1 MAVASSGDPMQTL
14 RPHLHRI
21 ALLVVALAAGAASGS
36 TLDVNGV
43 AYGESVTVAGRG
55 SLATAEIGATLDGF
69 RGFSYSVDLAQSV
82 EPGAS
87 PEWTILPLD
96 SDALIRAAW
105 LVGTFHP
112 EIQTL
117 GWASDGAV
125 GVTREAAI
133 AALQVAIWEVMS
145 DASGNYSLA
154 SGEFAVETGG
164 ASNDVVD
171 LAYAYLGALANAS
184 LDRFTTKSVWVYH
197 PTKQDQLFS
206 GYVAQVPEPGS
217 AELCGLGL
225 ALVAL
230 GIRSGR

>member
-1 MAVASSGDPMQTL
+1 
-14 RPHLHRI
+14 
-21 ALLVVALAAGAASGS
+21 LLVLALAAGAASGS
-36 TLDVNGV
+36 TLDINGV
-43 AYGESVTVAGRG
+43 AFGESVTIAGHG
-55 SLATAEIGATLDGF
+55 SLATAELGGTLDGF
-69 RGFSYSVDLAQSV
+69 RGFSYSVDLAQSI

-117 GWASDGAV
+117 GWASDGAA
-125 GVTREAAI
+125 GITREAAI

-145 DASGNYSLA
+145 DASGDYSLA
-154 SGEFAVETGG
+154 SGEFALETGG

-197 PTKQDQLFS
+197 QTKQDQLFS
-206 GYVAQVPEPGS
+206 GYVQPISEPGTS
-217 AELCGLGL
+217 GMCGLGF
-225 ALVAL
+225 ALVWA
-230 GIRSGR
+230 IRRSVRSEAS